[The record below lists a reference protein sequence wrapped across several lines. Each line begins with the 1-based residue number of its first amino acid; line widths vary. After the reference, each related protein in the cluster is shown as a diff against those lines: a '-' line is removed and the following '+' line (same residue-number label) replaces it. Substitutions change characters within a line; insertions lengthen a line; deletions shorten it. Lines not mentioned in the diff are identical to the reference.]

1 MEILTNSSPSNSY
14 LLPFSKMTA
23 TIALQRQSNPWNQ
36 FCEWVTSTDNRLYVG
51 WFGVLRL
58 LQLLYKDNLTHGIN
72 SVNGLPPPTTDF
84 MWDGLVC

>member
-51 WFGVLRL
+51 WFGVLMIPCL
-58 LQLLYKDNLTHGIN
+58 LAATTCFIVAFIGAPPVDIN
-72 SVNGLPPPTTDF
+72 
-84 MWDGLVC
+84 